1 MREIGENLRKSQDWE
16 TLFSTLESLKDFWFT
31 RWRGFAWAFCALLAM
46 FALSLSAE
54 DLAKDWFRWDKKKNQ
69 VSARFK
75 DWPIEKVLTQIALAT
90 DWDVQIPVD
99 SGVVVSGTFED
110 LPPASALKRLFGHF
124 NYAVFRSSK
133 NGKPRLQVFL
143 PGVETVSSALLLS
156 EPEAVST
163 NQGTFFPSFPPS
175 KRLRPEDILKR
186 FDKDGDGKI
195 GNEER
200 KEVVKSLNSPA
211 SKQ

>member
-1 MREIGENLRKSQDWE
+1 M
-16 TLFSTLESLKDFWFT
+16 KDFWFNK
-31 RWRGFAWAFCALLAM
+31 WQGFAWAFCAFLTM
-46 FALSLSAE
+46 FGLSLVAE
-54 DLAKDWFRWDKKKNQ
+54 DLAEDWFRWDKKKNQ

-75 DWPIEKVLTQIALAT
+75 DWSIEKILTKIALAT

-99 SGVVVSGTFED
+99 SRVAVSGTFED

-133 NGKPRLQVFL
+133 SGKPRLQVFL

-156 EPEAVST
+156 KPEAVST
-163 NQGTFFPSFPPS
+163 NLSLPLPPQG
-175 KRLRPEDILKR
+175 KRLRPEDILNR

-195 GNEER
+195 GDEER
-200 KEVVKSLNSPA
+200 KEVVKSLHSPA

>member
-1 MREIGENLRKSQDWE
+1 MEMR
-16 TLFSTLESLKDFWFT
+16 KDFWFHK
-31 RWRGFAWAFCALLAM
+31 RQGLAWASCAFLAM

-54 DLAKDWFRWDKKKNQ
+54 DLAEDWFRWDKRKNH

-99 SGVVVSGTFED
+99 SGVAVSGTFED

-133 NGKPRLQVFL
+133 SGKPRLQVFL

-156 EPEAVST
+156 KPKAVST
-163 NQGTFFPSFPPS
+163 NPGALPLPPQG

-195 GNEER
+195 GDEER
-200 KEVVKSLNSPA
+200 KEAVKSLNSPA

>member
-1 MREIGENLRKSQDWE
+1 MGMM
-16 TLFSTLESLKDFWFT
+16 KDFWFNK
-31 RWRGFAWAFCALLAM
+31 RQGFAWAFCAFLS
-46 FALSLSAE
+46 LSLSAE

-99 SGVVVSGTFED
+99 SGLAVSGTFEN

-133 NGKPRLQVFL
+133 SGKPRLQVFL
-143 PGVETVSSALLLS
+143 PEVETVSSALLLS
-156 EPEAVST
+156 KPKAVST
-163 NQGTFFPSFPPS
+163 NPGALPLPPQG

-186 FDKDGDGKI
+186 FDKDDDGKI
-195 GNEER
+195 GDEKR
-200 KEVVKSLNSPA
+200 KEVVKSLNSPD

>member
-1 MREIGENLRKSQDWE
+1 M
-16 TLFSTLESLKDFWFT
+16 KDFWFNK
-31 RWRGFAWAFCALLAM
+31 GQGLAWAFCALLVV
-46 FALSLSAE
+46 FALSFSLSAE
-54 DLAKDWFRWDKKKNQ
+54 DWARDWLRWDKKKNQ

-99 SGVVVSGTFED
+99 SGVAVSGTFED
-110 LPPASALKRLFGHF
+110 LPPASALKRLFGHL

-133 NGKPRLQVFL
+133 SGKPRLQVFL
-143 PGVETVSSALLLS
+143 PGVEMVSSALLLS
-156 EPEAVST
+156 KPEAVST
-163 NQGTFFPSFPPS
+163 NQRALLLPPQG

-195 GNEER
+195 GDEER
-200 KEVVKSLNSPA
+200 KEAVKSLNSPA

>member
-1 MREIGENLRKSQDWE
+1 M
-16 TLFSTLESLKDFWFT
+16 KDFWFNK
-31 RWRGFAWAFCALLAM
+31 RQGLAWASCALLAM
-46 FALSLSAE
+46 FALSLNAE
-54 DLAKDWFRWDKKKNQ
+54 DLAEDWFRWDKKKNQ
-69 VSARFK
+69 VSAHFK

-110 LPPASALKRLFGHF
+110 LPLALALKRLFGHL

-143 PGVETVSSALLLS
+143 PGVEMVSSALLLS

-163 NQGTFFPSFPPS
+163 NSGALFLPPQG
-175 KRLRPEDILKR
+175 KRLRPKDILNR

-195 GNEER
+195 GDEER
-200 KEVVKSLNSPA
+200 KEVIKSLHSPA

>member
-1 MREIGENLRKSQDWE
+1 MKN
-16 TLFSTLESLKDFWFT
+16 FWFNK
-31 RWRGFAWAFCALLAM
+31 RQGLAWAFCALLAM
-46 FALSLSAE
+46 FALSLSAKDWAE
-54 DLAKDWFRWDKKKNQ
+54 DWFRWDKKKNQ
-69 VSARFK
+69 VSAGFK

-99 SGVVVSGTFED
+99 SGVAVSGTFED

-133 NGKPRLQVFL
+133 SGKPRLQVFL

-156 EPEAVST
+156 KPEAVST
-163 NQGTFFPSFPPS
+163 NPVSLPLPPQG

-200 KEVVKSLNSPA
+200 KEVFKSLNSPDSQA
-211 SKQ
+211 IRPITSMDE

>member
-1 MREIGENLRKSQDWE
+1 MEMMKN
-16 TLFSTLESLKDFWFT
+16 FWFNK
-31 RWRGFAWAFCALLAM
+31 RQGFAWAFCAFL
-46 FALSLSAE
+46 ALSLSAE

-99 SGVVVSGTFED
+99 SGLAVSGTFEN
-110 LPPASALKRLFGHF
+110 LPPHPALKRLFGHL
-124 NYAVFRSSK
+124 NYAVFRASK
-133 NGKPRLQVFL
+133 SGKPRLQVFL
-143 PGVETVSSALLLS
+143 PGVETVSSSLFLPKPA
-156 EPEAVST
+156 AVST
-163 NQGTFFPSFPPS
+163 NQRSSLPPFPSN

-195 GNEER
+195 DPEER
-200 KEVVKSLNSPA
+200 KEAVKSLNSPDNR
-211 SKQ
+211 Q

>member
-1 MREIGENLRKSQDWE
+1 MEA
-16 TLFSTLESLKDFWFT
+16 LKDFWFDK
-31 RWRGFAWAFCALLAM
+31 RQGFAWAFCAFLTM

-54 DLAKDWFRWDKKKNQ
+54 DLAEDWFRWDKKKNQ

-90 DWDVQIPVD
+90 DWDVQIPVN

-124 NYAVFRSSK
+124 NYAVFRSSRS
-133 NGKPRLQVFL
+133 GKPRLQVFL
-143 PGVETVSSALLLS
+143 PGVEMVSSALVLS
-156 EPEAVST
+156 KPEAIST
-163 NQGTFFPSFPPS
+163 NQGSFLPSPPQS

-186 FDKDGDGKI
+186 FDKDGDGEI
-195 GNEER
+195 DSEER
-200 KEVVKSLNSPA
+200 KEAVKSLNSPA
-211 SKQ
+211 NQQ

>member
-1 MREIGENLRKSQDWE
+1 M
-16 TLFSTLESLKDFWFT
+16 KDFWFI
-31 RWRGFAWAFCALLAM
+31 RWQGLAWAACAFLAVL
-46 FALSLSAE
+46 ALSLSAE
-54 DLAKDWFRWDKKKNQ
+54 DLTEDWFRWDKKKNQ

-133 NGKPRLQVFL
+133 SGKPRLQVFL

-156 EPEAVST
+156 KPEAVST
-163 NQGTFFPSFPPS
+163 NLSLPLPPQG
-175 KRLRPEDILKR
+175 KRLRLEDILKR

-195 GNEER
+195 GDEER
-200 KEVVKSLNSPA
+200 KEAVKSPNSPA

>member
-1 MREIGENLRKSQDWE
+1 MEMR
-16 TLFSTLESLKDFWFT
+16 KDFWFNK
-31 RWRGFAWAFCALLAM
+31 RQGLAWAFCALLVG
-46 FALSLSAE
+46 FALSFSLSAE
-54 DLAKDWFRWDKKKNQ
+54 DWAKDWLRWDKKKNQ

-99 SGVVVSGTFED
+99 SGVAVSGTFGN
-110 LPPASALKRLFGHF
+110 LPPTSALKRLFGHL

-133 NGKPRLQVFL
+133 SGKPRLQVFL
-143 PGVETVSSALLLS
+143 PGVEMVSSALLLS
-156 EPEAVST
+156 KPEAVST
-163 NQGTFFPSFPPS
+163 NQGTSFPSFPSS

-195 GNEER
+195 GDEER
-200 KEVVKSLNSPA
+200 KEAVKSLNSPA

>member
-1 MREIGENLRKSQDWE
+1 
-16 TLFSTLESLKDFWFT
+16 
-31 RWRGFAWAFCALLAM
+31 M
-46 FALSLSAE
+46 FALSLSAK
-54 DLAKDWFRWDKKKNQ
+54 DLAEDWFRWDKKKNQ

-99 SGVVVSGTFED
+99 SGVAVSGTFED

-143 PGVETVSSALLLS
+143 PGVEMVSSALLLS
-156 EPEAVST
+156 KPEAVST
-163 NQGTFFPSFPPS
+163 NPVSLPLPPQG
-175 KRLRPEDILKR
+175 KRLRLEDILKR

-200 KEVVKSLNSPA
+200 KEVFKSLNSPDSQA
-211 SKQ
+211 IRPITSMDE

>member
-1 MREIGENLRKSQDWE
+1 M
-16 TLFSTLESLKDFWFT
+16 KDFWFHK
-31 RWRGFAWAFCALLAM
+31 RQGFAWAFCTFWAM

-54 DLAKDWFRWDKKKNQ
+54 DVAEDWFLWDKKKNQ
-69 VSARFK
+69 VSAGFK

-133 NGKPRLQVFL
+133 SGKPRLQVFL

-156 EPEAVST
+156 KPEAVST
-163 NQGTFFPSFPPS
+163 NQGTFLPSFPSS

-195 GNEER
+195 GDEER
-200 KEVVKSLNSPA
+200 KEAVKSLNSA
-211 SKQ
+211 DSKQ

>member
-1 MREIGENLRKSQDWE
+1 ME
-16 TLFSTLESLKDFWFT
+16 TMKDFWFNK
-31 RWRGFAWAFCALLAM
+31 RQGLAWASCAFLAM

-54 DLAKDWFRWDKKKNQ
+54 DLAKDWFLWDKKKNQ

-99 SGVVVSGTFED
+99 SGLAVSGTFED
-110 LPPASALKRLFGHF
+110 LPPASALKRLFGHL
-124 NYAVFRSSK
+124 NYAVFRASK
-133 NGKPRLQVFL
+133 SGKPRLQVFL
-143 PGVETVSSALLLS
+143 PGVEMVSASLFLPKPA
-156 EPEAVST
+156 AVST
-163 NQGTFFPSFPPS
+163 NQRSSLPFFPSS

-195 GNEER
+195 GDEER
-200 KEVVKSLNSPA
+200 KEAVKSLNSPA
-211 SKQ
+211 NRQ